1 MFQSYSLF
9 TVNRAIQRS
18 SSHTLLHAAPCFVSP
33 ARRVHNTSPR
43 HTSSHA
49 HAPPTTS
56 QSSVETIEPA
66 QAPSRPRKSSD
77 APRSTLAGHS
87 DRTSETL
94 TAALQEWHQAEA
106 RSDFA
111 QLEAIVV
118 SLVDQAAKGVPN
130 SIAVIDDL
138 LEQLPDSKLPQ
149 TTILALLKI
158 LHADKHLNRLS
169 LPVTLRFAQLSGL
182 TAPHI
187 HPLRIDMVELLAPVI
202 VRHLHAL
209 EPPSGPSLL
218 RYKPPPIVSV
228 CFSLVRQYLNLSSPS
243 KALSVF
249 RALSKTR
256 HIPEVVTRRVDT
268 SSQSFT
274 FIMRVTLVQAGFH
287 WGWRR
292 FSGNVFTDIVR
303 DPATPSSSRE
313 SLYGL
318 LARFL
323 ESPVASDV
331 SLCHQCIVELHR
343 RPGPTPIYP
352 PQSLIHSFYSA
363 ARTLAQGAAAERFYR
378 FTTRPDVLEEHV
390 YATPSGAAIMWLLDR
405 FYSNSKNEHLA
416 RQLVSAVVQQ
426 DARIPVGDRARFIC
440 MAATAGFATQSR
452 ALWEKYSTEQGSR
465 AIAGNATVAVR
476 MTKLYTSLIA
486 RDAQKVESMQSALSS
501 ADPSEL
507 PTTEFTSTPTT
518 ESSTPP
524 NTLADI
530 EQRRAKIDEYGLFID
545 NVITLF
551 QAAHSPLEHASHSTL
566 TSLSRIFI
574 LRSRFAEA
582 MQTMK
587 LLLQRHEIP
596 DMYDVNVAL
605 SALALHDPRTAA
617 KTILLMLEKNL
628 APTPVTFGTV
638 IHEALLHKD
647 YRLADDVV
655 QLALRQNTQI
665 DLKSL
670 VSLMRSSVNEDVDP
684 QELRENIRRSFSVVK
699 LLGASHIVSS
709 AKMGK
714 YFIGACIRTE
724 EPVSAFEFWKEL
736 VMNKVEWNDEEHRVT
751 RSKIESMLEAQQLT
765 GILQPEVVR
774 RMRSLLRGSAS
785 PREIPSVGNP
795 SATERG

>member
-18 SSHTLLHAAPCFVSP
+18 SSHTILHVSPCFVSS
-33 ARRVHNTSPR
+33 ARRANSTLPR

-49 HAPPTTS
+49 YASATTS
-56 QSSVETIEPA
+56 QSSVENVDPA
-66 QAPSRPRKSSD
+66 NASSAPRKSSD
-77 APRSTLAGHS
+77 AKRHTLAGCFNS
-87 DRTSETL
+87 TPELL

-111 QLEAIVV
+111 QLEAIAVG
-118 SLVDQAAKGVPN
+118 LVDQAAKGVPD

-169 LPVTLRFAQLSGL
+169 LPATLRFAQLCGL
-182 TAPHI
+182 TTPHI
-187 HPLRIDMVELLAPVI
+187 NPLRIEMVELLSPVI
-202 VRHLHAL
+202 VHHLRAH
-209 EPPSGPSLL
+209 EPPTGPSLL
-218 RYKPPPIVSV
+218 RYKPPPIVNV
-228 CFSLVRQYLNLSSPS
+228 CFTLVRQYLNLSSQS

-256 HIPEVVTRRVDT
+256 HIPEAVTRRVDT
-268 SSQSFT
+268 SSQNFT
-274 FIMRVTLVQAGFH
+274 LIMRVTLVQAGFH

-292 FSGNVFTDIVR
+292 FAGNVFMDVVR
-303 DPATPSSSRE
+303 DPTTPSSSRE
-313 SLYGL
+313 GLYAL

-323 ESPVASDV
+323 QSPIASDV
-331 SLCHQCIVELHR
+331 PLCQQCIIELHR

-352 PQSLIHSFYSA
+352 PTSLIHSFYASA
-363 ARTLAQGAAAERFYR
+363 KALGQGVVAERFYR
-378 FTTRPDVLEEHV
+378 FTTRSDVMEEHV
-390 YATPSGAAIMWLLDR
+390 YATPSGPALMWLLER
-405 FYSNSKNEHLA
+405 FYNNSKNEHLA

-426 DARIPVGDRARFIC
+426 DAKIPFGDRGRFIC

-452 ALWEKYSTEQGSR
+452 ALWEKYSNDQGNR

-486 RDAQKVESMQSALSS
+486 RDAQKVESMQSAVH
-501 ADPSEL
+501 PSEPPTAESTTA
-507 PTTEFTSTPTT
+507 PTTQPTT
-518 ESSTPP
+518 AP
-524 NTLADI
+524 NSLSDV
-530 EQRRAKIDEYGLFID
+530 EQRRAKIDEYELFID
-545 NVITLF
+545 HVISLF
-551 QAAHSPLEHASHSTL
+551 QKAHFPLEHASHATL
-566 TSLSRIFI
+566 TSLSRIYI

-617 KTILLMLEKNL
+617 KTILLMLERNL
-628 APTPVTFGTV
+628 VPTPVTFGTV

-714 YFIGACIRTE
+714 YFIGACIRSE

-736 VMNKVEWNDEEHRVT
+736 VMNKVEWNDEEHRAT
-751 RSKIESMLEAQQLT
+751 RSKIESMLEEQQLKGT
-765 GILQPEVVR
+765 LQPELVR

-795 SATERG
+795 STTERG